1 MDKLTRNLISVLGLY
16 VLLIIGL
23 SIGLSD
29 DPELSRKLGLG
40 ILAAGQLVSVL
51 GLVIGIFKLRSL
63 IKYDKIDISGKNFV
77 DLLILL
83 MLTILF
89 EKTNIII
96 GGISRVD
103 GNSITLPYLMAL
115 TGVGVSGVLLVVLIL
130 SSTSNKKA
138 KKQSVSINSSI
149 LPVIFIALTLSGV
162 GIAAWLLVII
172 CIILLIILISW
183 LVVNNVNIR
192 SD

>member
-1 MDKLTRNLISVLGLY
+1 MNKLTRNLISVFGLY
-16 VLLIIGL
+16 VLLIFGL
-23 SIGLSD
+23 SIGLND

-138 KKQSVSINSSI
+138 KKKNVSINSSI